1 MSTGATFDD
10 SQSDIVAKCKT
21 PWYYYLWD
29 SFGKE
34 ANERR
39 LLVKLDLSLLVFST
53 LGLIMRYIDQT
64 NLSTAFVSGM
74 K

>member
-1 MSTGATFDD
+1 MTSNTEGEYKVT
-10 SQSDIVAKCKT
+10 QKKGN

-34 ANERR
+34 PNERR
-39 LLVKLDLSLLVFST
+39 LLVRLDLSLLVFST